1 MLIVQMA
8 FLPSESGPHVGLDI
22 MAFSAVKVLT
32 THQWNTGLFSF
43 SVERP
48 PSFRFVSGQFV
59 MLGLMV
65 NDRPLLRAYSI
76 VSPFWEE
83 SLEFLS
89 IIIPDGPLTSHLYKI
104 KPGDEIL
111 LGAKPTGTLTM
122 DALIPGKRLHLIG
135 TGTGLAPWM
144 SIIRDPEIYERFDH
158 ITVQHTVRQIEDL
171 AYRDL
176 LEGQLSNDPLVAAE
190 AKLQLSYDQSVTKC
204 PTWTHENRRI
214 TDRIACGDYPLD
226 PAVDRVMLCG
236 SMAMIKETGAQ
247 LEALGFIE
255 GAHSHPGTYVLE
267 RAFVG

>member
-1 MLIVQMA
+1 MT
-8 FLPSESGPHVGLDI
+8 FLT
-22 MAFSAVKVLT
+22 AKVLT

-43 SVERP
+43 SVSRP

-59 MLGLMV
+59 MLGLLV

-89 IIIPDGPLTSHLYKI
+89 IIIPDGPLTSRLYKI

-111 LGAKPTGTLTM
+111 LGVKPTGTLTL
-122 DALIPGKRLHLIG
+122 DALLPGKRLHLLG
-135 TGTGLAPWM
+135 TGTGLGPWM
-144 SIIRDPEIYERFDH
+144 SIIRDPEVYERFDK

-171 AYRDL
+171 AYRDM
-176 LEGQLSNDPLVAAE
+176 LESQLVNDPLVAAE
-190 AKLQLSYDQSVTKC
+190 AKLQLIYDQSVTKC

-214 TDRIACGDYPLD
+214 TERIKCGDYPLNPD
-226 PAVDRVMLCG
+226 TDRVMLCG
-236 SMAMIKETGAQ
+236 SMAMIKETGAL
-247 LEALGFIE
+247 LESLGFTE

>member
-1 MLIVQMA
+1 
-8 FLPSESGPHVGLDI
+8 
-22 MAFSAVKVLT
+22 MAFSTVKVLT

-43 SVERP
+43 SVARP
-48 PSFRFVSGQFV
+48 ASFRFVSGQFV

-65 NDRPLLRAYSI
+65 NDKPLMRAYSM
-76 VSPFWEE
+76 VSPFWDE

-89 IIIPDGPLTSHLYKI
+89 IIIPDGPLTSQLYKI

-111 LGAKPTGTLTM
+111 LGAKPTGTLTL
-122 DALIPGKRLHLIG
+122 DALLPGKRLHLIG

-144 SIIRDPEIYERFDH
+144 SIIRDPEVYERFEQ

-171 AYRDL
+171 AYRDVLESL
-176 LEGQLSNDPLVAAE
+176 LANDPLVATE
-190 AKLQLSYDQSVTKC
+190 AKLQLVYDQSVTKC

-214 TDRIACGDYPLD
+214 TQRIESGVYPLD
-226 PAVDRVMLCG
+226 PATDRVMLCG
-236 SMAMIKETGAQ
+236 SMAMIKETGAL
-247 LEALGFIE
+247 LESLGFNE

>member
-1 MLIVQMA
+1 MLIVLTA
-8 FLPSESGPHVGLDI
+8 PFRPKGRRNIGSEL
-22 MAFSAVKVLT
+22 MAFSTVKVLT

-65 NDRPLLRAYSI
+65 NDRPLMRAYSI
-76 VSPFWEE
+76 VSPFWDET
-83 SLEFLS
+83 LEFLS

-122 DALIPGKRLHLIG
+122 DALIPGKRLHMIG

-144 SIIRDPEIYERFDH
+144 AIIRDPEIYERFEQ
-158 ITVQHTVRQIEDL
+158 ITVQHTVREIQDL
-171 AYRDL
+171 AYRDM
-176 LEGQLSNDPLVAAE
+176 LESKLSNDPLVAAE
-190 AKLQLSYDQSVTKC
+190 AKLQLTYDQSVTKC

-214 TDRIACGDYPLD
+214 TERIACGDYPLD
-226 PAVDRVMLCG
+226 RPRHAVRQHGDD
-236 SMAMIKETGAQ
+236 
-247 LEALGFIE
+247 
-255 GAHSHPGTYVLE
+255 
-267 RAFVG
+267 